1 MLYTATPS
9 AILEVVKYYLG
20 YLKETRALIKAK
32 IGADTKEPLT
42 RSFNEQAKGLSND
55 DKGDRSNYY
64 DFLKSAQEQIQN
76 SCNLKLTKYFGLDMG
91 FNSLSIL
98 SEDRKGKR
106 DIKLI
111 ELYSEYN
118 GLI

>member
-1 MLYTATPS
+1 MFYTATPS
-9 AILEVVKYYLG
+9 ASLEVVKYYLS

-42 RSFNEQAKGLSND
+42 RSFNEQAKELSND

-64 DFLKSAQEQIQN
+64 DFLKSVQEQIQN
-76 SCNLKLTKYFGLDMG
+76 FCNLKLTKYFGLDMG
-91 FNSLSIL
+91 FNSLSML
-98 SEDRKGKR
+98 SEDQKVKR